1 MLLQTDEISIRLMHD
16 DMHDYE
22 LMAKWLSDE
31 KVLEYYEGRDNP
43 FSLER
48 VIAEYQGIVR
58 GDDVVVACIFSF
70 QNQPIGYLQYYALD
84 EMPETDRQLYDLE
97 NPGGTFGMDLFI
109 GETEYWNQGIGC
121 KVVSKII
128 DFLFDEFGATRVVI
142 DPETW
147 NTRAINTYEKCG
159 FKKVKLLPKH
169 ELHEGE
175 YHDSW
180 LMAIDRDK
188 SLH

>member
-1 MLLQTDEISIRLMHD
+1 MQLQTDEISIRLMHD

-22 LMAKWLSDE
+22 LMWKWLSDE

-48 VIAEYQGIVR
+48 VLEEYQPVVR
-58 GDDVVVACIFSF
+58 GEDVAVACIFSY

-84 EMPETDRQLYDLE
+84 EMPETDRQLYGLE
-97 NPGGTFGMDLFI
+97 NTQNTFGMDLFI

-128 DFLFDEFGATRVVI
+128 NFLFDQLDAKKIVI

-159 FKKVKLLPKH
+159 FKKLKLLPQH

-175 YHDSW
+175 FRDSW

-188 SLH
+188 SVH